1 MTNSE
6 FNRKSEELFLVPDDL
21 GSLAVNETFESD
33 KVSPELFFLESGQQF
48 VPFSREEAKLAQHS
62 VTDLIDKHFL
72 LSQERKTD
80 FNPKYVKK
88 IIGKSVGIIAD
99 AEIYRTVLLNPTWVE
114 KRQRNEDGSMF
125 FKVNPSIRKFRYTA
139 HVLAD
144 FLLFDESLRAGSW
157 PQPVDKHSPN
167 SYDVMQAEKMTIV
180 KAMTDQEYVDTAEK
194 AYISLFNRE
203 QFHRKQIEE
212 AKNTYSFVPK
222 LLTDLK
228 YK

>member
-1 MTNSE
+1 MSNPE
-6 FNRKSEELFLVPDDL
+6 FSKSEELFIVPDTL
-21 GSLAVNETFESD
+21 GSLVISETIASD
-33 KVSPELFFLESGQQF
+33 TKSPELLFLESGEQF
-48 VPFSREEAKLAQHS
+48 VPYSREEAKLVG
-62 VTDLIDKHFL
+62 VTLSDLIGQHFSK
-72 LSQERKTD
+72 SQEGSGN
-80 FNPKYVKK
+80 FSSKYISKLLKK
-88 IIGKSVGIIAD
+88 STSIVND
-99 AEIYRTVLLNPTWVE
+99 AEIYKTVLLNPTWVE
-114 KRQRNEDGSMF
+114 KRKREEDGSLV
-125 FKVNPSIRKFRYTA
+125 FKVNPSIRKFRFTA

-144 FLLFDESLRAGSW
+144 YLLFDESLRAGSW

-212 AKNTYSFVPK
+212 AKNRYSFVPK

>member
-1 MTNSE
+1 MEDKKFEKTDNN
-6 FNRKSEELFLVPDDL
+6 FYIPDNL
-21 GSLAVNETFESD
+21 GSLVISETIKSG
-33 KVSPELFFLESGQQF
+33 KKSPELLFLESGEQF
-48 VPFSREEAKLAQHS
+48 VPYSREEAKLVDVS
-62 VTDLIDKHFL
+62 LSDLIGQHFTK
-72 LSQERKTD
+72 SQEGKGN
-80 FNPKYVKK
+80 FSSKYIAKLLKK
-88 IIGKSVGIIAD
+88 STSIVSD
-99 AEIYRTVLLNPTWVE
+99 AEIYKTVLLNPAWVE
-114 KRQRNEDGSMF
+114 KRKREEDGSLV
-125 FKVNPSIRKFRYTA
+125 FKVNPSIRKFRFTA

-144 FLLFDESLRAGSW
+144 YVLFDESLRAGSW

>member
-1 MTNSE
+1 MSNPE
-6 FNRKSEELFLVPDDL
+6 FSKSEELFIVPDSL
-21 GSLAVNETFESD
+21 GSLVISEAIASD
-33 KVSPELFFLESGQQF
+33 TKSPELLFLESGEQF
-48 VPFSREEAKLAQHS
+48 VPYSREEAKLVG
-62 VTDLIDKHFL
+62 VTLSDLIGQHFSK
-72 LSQERKTD
+72 SQED
-80 FNPKYVKK
+80 SGNFSSKYISKLLKK
-88 IIGKSVGIIAD
+88 STSIVND
-99 AEIYRTVLLNPTWVE
+99 AEIYKTVLLNPTWVE
-114 KRQRNEDGSMF
+114 KRKREEDGSLV
-125 FKVNPSIRKFRYTA
+125 FKVNPSIRKFRFTA

-144 FLLFDESLRAGSW
+144 YLLFNESLRAGSW

-194 AYISLFNRE
+194 AYITLFNRE

-212 AKNTYSFVPK
+212 AKNRYSFVPK

>member
-1 MTNSE
+1 MSNPE
-6 FNRKSEELFLVPDDL
+6 FNKSEELFIVPDSL
-21 GSLAVNETFESD
+21 GSLVISETIKSG
-33 KVSPELFFLESGQQF
+33 KKSPELLFLESGEQF
-48 VPFSREEAKLAQHS
+48 VPYSREEAKLVDVS
-62 VTDLIDKHFL
+62 LSDLIGQHFTK
-72 LSQERKTD
+72 SQEGKGN
-80 FNPKYVKK
+80 FSSKYIAKLLKK
-88 IIGKSVGIIAD
+88 STSIVSD
-99 AEIYRTVLLNPTWVE
+99 AEIYKTVLLNPAWVE
-114 KRQRNEDGSMF
+114 KRKREEDGSLV
-125 FKVNPSIRKFRYTA
+125 FKVNPSIRKFHITA

-144 FLLFDESLRAGSW
+144 YLLFEESLQAGSW

-167 SYDVMQAEKMTIV
+167 SYEVMQSEKMTMV

-212 AKNTYSFVPK
+212 ARNKYSFVPK

>member
-1 MTNSE
+1 MSNPE
-6 FNRKSEELFLVPDDL
+6 FSKSKELFIVPDSL
-21 GSLAVNETFESD
+21 GSLVISETIASD
-33 KVSPELFFLESGQQF
+33 TKSPELLFLESGEQF
-48 VPFSREEAKLAQHS
+48 VPYSREEAKLVG
-62 VTDLIDKHFL
+62 VTLSDLIGQHFSK
-72 LSQERKTD
+72 SQEGSGN
-80 FNPKYVKK
+80 FSSKYISKLLKK
-88 IIGKSVGIIAD
+88 STSIVND
-99 AEIYRTVLLNPTWVE
+99 AEIYKTVLLNPTWVE
-114 KRQRNEDGSMF
+114 KRKREEDGSLV
-125 FKVNPSIRKFRYTA
+125 FKVNPSIRKFRFTA

-144 FLLFDESLRAGSW
+144 YLLFDESMHAGSW

-212 AKNTYSFVPK
+212 AKNTYSFVSK

>member
-1 MTNSE
+1 MSNPE
-6 FNRKSEELFLVPDDL
+6 FSKSEELFIVPDTL
-21 GSLAVNETFESD
+21 GSLVISETIASD
-33 KVSPELFFLESGQQF
+33 TKSPELLFLESGEQF
-48 VPFSREEAKLAQHS
+48 VPYSREEAKLVG
-62 VTDLIDKHFL
+62 VTLSDLIGQHFSK
-72 LSQERKTD
+72 SQED
-80 FNPKYVKK
+80 SGNFSSKYISKLLKK
-88 IIGKSVGIIAD
+88 STSIVND
-99 AEIYRTVLLNPTWVE
+99 AEIYKTVLLNPTWVE
-114 KRQRNEDGSMF
+114 KRKREEDGSLV
-125 FKVNPSIRKFRYTA
+125 FKVNSSIRKFRFTA

-144 FLLFDESLRAGSW
+144 YLLFDESLRAGSW

-194 AYISLFNRE
+194 AYITLFNRE

-212 AKNTYSFVPK
+212 AKNRYSFVPK

>member
-1 MTNSE
+1 LKKSTNI
-6 FNRKSEELFLVPDDL
+6 
-21 GSLAVNETFESD
+21 VN
-33 KVSPELFFLESGQQF
+33 
-48 VPFSREEAKLAQHS
+48 
-62 VTDLIDKHFL
+62 
-72 LSQERKTD
+72 
-80 FNPKYVKK
+80 
-88 IIGKSVGIIAD
+88 D
-99 AEIYRTVLLNPTWVE
+99 AEIYKTVLFNPTWFE
-114 KRQRNEDGSMF
+114 KRKREEDGSLV
-125 FKVNPSIRKFRYTA
+125 FKVNPSIRKFRFTA

-144 FLLFDESLRAGSW
+144 YLLFDESLRAGSW

-212 AKNTYSFVPK
+212 AKNRYSFVPK

>member
-1 MTNSE
+1 MSNPE
-6 FNRKSEELFLVPDDL
+6 FSKSKELFIVPDSL
-21 GSLAVNETFESD
+21 GSLVISETIASD
-33 KVSPELFFLESGQQF
+33 TKSPELLFLESGEQF
-48 VPFSREEAKLAQHS
+48 VPYSREEAKLVG
-62 VTDLIDKHFL
+62 VTLSDLIGQHFSK
-72 LSQERKTD
+72 SQED
-80 FNPKYVKK
+80 SGNFSSKYISKLLKK
-88 IIGKSVGIIAD
+88 STSIVND
-99 AEIYRTVLLNPTWVE
+99 AEIYKTVLLNPTWVE
-114 KRQRNEDGSMF
+114 KRKREEDGSLV
-125 FKVNPSIRKFRYTA
+125 FKVNPSIRKFRFTA

-144 FLLFDESLRAGSW
+144 YLLFDESLCAGSW

-212 AKNTYSFVPK
+212 AKNKYSFVPK

>member
-1 MTNSE
+1 MSNPE
-6 FNRKSEELFLVPDDL
+6 FNKSEELFIVPESL
-21 GSLAVNETFESD
+21 GSLVISETIKSG
-33 KVSPELFFLESGQQF
+33 KKSPELLFLESGEEF
-48 VPFSREEAKLAQHS
+48 VPYSREEAKLVDVS
-62 VTDLIDKHFL
+62 LSDLIGQHFTK
-72 LSQERKTD
+72 SQEGGGN
-80 FNPKYVKK
+80 FSSKYISKLLKK
-88 IIGKSVGIIAD
+88 STSIVND

-114 KRQRNEDGSMF
+114 KRKREEDGSLV
-125 FKVNPSIRKFRYTA
+125 FKVNPSIRKFRFTA

-144 FLLFDESLRAGSW
+144 YLLFDESLHAGSW

-212 AKNTYSFVPK
+212 AKNRYSFVPK

>member
-1 MTNSE
+1 MSNPE
-6 FNRKSEELFLVPDDL
+6 FSKSEELFIVPDTL
-21 GSLAVNETFESD
+21 GSLVISETIASD
-33 KVSPELFFLESGQQF
+33 TKSPELLFLESGEQF
-48 VPFSREEAKLAQHS
+48 VPYSREEAKLVG
-62 VTDLIDKHFL
+62 VTLSDLIGQHFSK
-72 LSQERKTD
+72 SQEGSGN
-80 FNPKYVKK
+80 FSSKYISKLLKK
-88 IIGKSVGIIAD
+88 STSIVND
-99 AEIYRTVLLNPTWVE
+99 AEIYKTVLLNPTWVE
-114 KRQRNEDGSMF
+114 KRKREEDGSLV
-125 FKVNPSIRKFRYTA
+125 FKVNPSIRKFRFTA

-144 FLLFDESLRAGSW
+144 YLLFDESMHAGSW

-167 SYDVMQAEKMTIV
+167 SYDVMQAEKITIV

-212 AKNTYSFVPK
+212 AKNRYSFVPK

>member
-1 MTNSE
+1 MSNPE
-6 FNRKSEELFLVPDDL
+6 FSKSEELFIVPDTL
-21 GSLAVNETFESD
+21 GSLVISETIASD
-33 KVSPELFFLESGQQF
+33 TKSPELLFLESGEQF
-48 VPFSREEAKLAQHS
+48 VPYSREEAKLVG
-62 VTDLIDKHFL
+62 VTLSDLIGQHFSK
-72 LSQERKTD
+72 SQED
-80 FNPKYVKK
+80 SGNFSSKYISKLLKK
-88 IIGKSVGIIAD
+88 STSIVND
-99 AEIYRTVLLNPTWVE
+99 AEIYKTVLLNPTWVE
-114 KRQRNEDGSMF
+114 KRKREEDGSLV
-125 FKVNPSIRKFRYTA
+125 FKVNPSIRKFRFTA

-144 FLLFDESLRAGSW
+144 YLLFNESLRAGSW

-194 AYISLFNRE
+194 AYITLFNRE

-212 AKNTYSFVPK
+212 AKNRYSFVPK